1 MDTYWVYLASDH
13 GSIGAAERAARIMYR
28 TSGRV
33 AVMARIYDEVH
44 GHGWEVWTT
53 GGSAAT
59 KSLVLRVMRDGTT
72 VRHESASV
80 VVAIEERWAA

>member
-1 MDTYWVYLASDH
+1 MDTYWTYFATDH

-33 AVMARIYDEVH
+33 AVMARIYDEVY

-59 KSLVLRVMRDGTT
+59 LNLVLRVLRDGTSERLT
-72 VRHESASV
+72 SASAV
-80 VVAIEERWAA
+80 VTVEERWAA